1 MDKVDGEGEGSTEAA
16 AGGASEAWG
25 GMGIWIGDGWLIEG
39 AAPRAWTASW
49 DWNGLG
55 PGP

>member
-1 MDKVDGEGEGSTEAA
+1 VEKVDGEGEGEGEGSREAA

-39 AAPRAWTASW
+39 AAPRA
-49 DWNGLG
+49 
-55 PGP
+55 